1 MKKGLLIL
9 LCMPMIG
16 FGQGWEKYFVSA
28 YSSALS
34 VKQTSDGGFIF
45 AGGYGGNGWDE
56 NAYVVKTNNLGLEQ
70 WSNTFVGDGFST
82 ASSVIQTS
90 DGGFLLCGT
99 TSDTSYNSKA
109 FVVKM
114 NSSGV
119 EQWSNTF
126 VINNQETYSQAIIEE
141 QNGGYMILGN
151 WNSSNVGVPNDL
163 ISYLLKIDSIGNKI
177 WDKSYGVSSDWGGRN
192 LLQTDQG
199 DFLFV
204 GGIDT
209 LVGRYAVLTKV
220 NSIGN
225 KVWKKIFSINFPF
238 ASGSG
243 VLFTDNNEIVVSGTA
258 LDINNSSP
266 ISSNIYQ
273 TYIFKT
279 DSSGNEIWNNTFSYQ
294 NEVSNAEAIILTSD
308 GGYASIGCTIDTLNE
323 IYYSSLIKW
332 NSNGGI
338 VWTQKFPGMLHS
350 YGTSLQQTNDSGIV
364 FCGFTSITDDVDD
377 EQYAYLVKTDGNGN
391 ITSTFNIPTPNSNR
405 KLEKVVDILG
415 KKNKPQTNQP
425 LFYIYDDGTVEK
437 KIILE

>member
-45 AGGYGGNGWDE
+45 AGGYGGNGWND

-70 WSNTFVGDGFST
+70 WSNTFVGDGFSS

-151 WNSSNVGVPNDL
+151 WISSSNDQ

-177 WDKSYGVSSDWGGRN
+177 WDKSYGVSSDWYSRN

-243 VLFTDNNEIVVSGTA
+243 VLFTDNNEIVVSG
-258 LDINNSSP
+258 
-266 ISSNIYQ
+266 
-273 TYIFKT
+273 
-279 DSSGNEIWNNTFSYQ
+279 
-294 NEVSNAEAIILTSD
+294 
-308 GGYASIGCTIDTLNE
+308 
-323 IYYSSLIKW
+323 
-332 NSNGGI
+332 
-338 VWTQKFPGMLHS
+338 
-350 YGTSLQQTNDSGIV
+350 
-364 FCGFTSITDDVDD
+364 
-377 EQYAYLVKTDGNGN
+377 
-391 ITSTFNIPTPNSNR
+391 
-405 KLEKVVDILG
+405 
-415 KKNKPQTNQP
+415 
-425 LFYIYDDGTVEK
+425 VEK
-437 KIILE
+437 RIIIE